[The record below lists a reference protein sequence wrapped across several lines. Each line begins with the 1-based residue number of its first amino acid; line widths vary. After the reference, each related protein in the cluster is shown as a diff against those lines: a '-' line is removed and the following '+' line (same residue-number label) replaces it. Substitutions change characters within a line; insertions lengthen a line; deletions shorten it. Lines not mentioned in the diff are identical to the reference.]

1 MKKALLLLFALFT
14 VFATKAQFDLNSIKD
29 KAKQKVNEKIDDKL
43 DKKQKEFDETNF
55 NYAILFLDNSASF
68 EAEEKGLALSSNIK
82 NTSKFIQKEE
92 KNVEERAY
100 TNLRNGELLYNA
112 NRYYLAEQSFKLAKF
127 IYEEG
132 GYKSS
137 GNYAQTIGD
146 LALLY
151 QSRGMYTKAKDLS
164 ETALTLRN
172 ALDNKG
178 MQIVAINNNAVLK
191 KSTGLYPEAE
201 SDFKTA
207 LPLAEQRADHLAI
220 ALLYNN
226 LAMTYVDMNKL
237 AEAES
242 YMDKCVTEGLQ
253 AMKEEESNYIKLLI
267 NKANVLRF
275 RKKYTDAEQIYL
287 KCIGI
292 KEKKL
297 GAHPDLAGLKLGL
310 AQLYM
315 DMGNTAAVEQLLQ
328 SAYDIYLK
336 KLGEKNPATI
346 ATMQQQAN
354 YYRFAGNM
362 TKASALIAKVIS
374 AKKLIYGETHPSYVQ
389 ALEDQAITQWQNN
402 QVAEAKES
410 YKIVLASTLS
420 YINTFFKS
428 LNENEKNLY
437 WEKTSQRL
445 QAFYSFAAAVGK
457 NDPSLQDL
465 FYSTLV
471 NTKGFLLNNSA
482 KIKNSIFSSG
492 DADLMENYR
501 QWLQTKEALNLAYQ
515 LSREEQISEHVNL
528 DSLKQ
533 RSGDLEKTLSQKSAL
548 FRESLGEQALSV
560 SELQKELKAQEAIVE
575 IVQVNEFKNGFTGNQ
590 NYFAFVVTNSA
601 VKFIALGD
609 GATIEKAVKDF
620 RDKTIHTKPENEAY
634 ALLWKPLEDA
644 LTQSKR
650 LFVSADGAYH
660 KVSLAALKNAQGI
673 YLADKFDFTLIGNS
687 RDITTIHQTEKTN
700 SKPVTA
706 QLFGNPLYGK
716 KGLVQQLDGTEL
728 EVQNISKL
736 LKSLKVNTTATF
748 GANATE
754 SAIKAL
760 QSPSILHIATHGY
773 FLNDVSKREGN
784 KVLGVDIK
792 AANEN
797 PLLRSGLLLAN
808 CENVY
813 DENYAPV
820 LTAENGVL
828 TAYEAMNL
836 SLEKT
841 DLVVLSACETGLGSI
856 KQGEGVYGLQRA
868 FLIAGA
874 KSIIMSLWSVSDD
887 ATMEL
892 MTLFYGNYAKTG
904 DTNASFNAAVKQL
917 KTKYKQPFYWSAF
930 VMLSH

>member
-1 MKKALLLLFALFT
+1 MKQTLLLVISLI
-14 VFATKAQFDLNSIKD
+14 VFDSTAQLDLNSLKD
-29 KAKQKVNEKIDDKL
+29 KAKQKVNDKIDDKL
-43 DKKQKEFDETNF
+43 DKKQKEFDESNF

-68 EAEEKGLALSSNIK
+68 EADEKGMGLSSNIK
-82 NTSKFIQKEE
+82 NTGKLVQKEE
-92 KNVEERAY
+92 KNIEERAY

-112 NRYYLAEQSFKLAKF
+112 NRYYLAEQSFRLAKF

-132 GYKSS
+132 GYKTS

-151 QSRGMYTKAKDLS
+151 QSRGMYTKAKELS
-164 ETALTLRN
+164 ETAIELRN

-178 MQIVAINNNAVLK
+178 MQIVALNNNAVLK

-201 SDFKTA
+201 SDFKA
-207 LPLAEQRADHLAI
+207 GIELAESRSDALAK

-242 YMDKCVTEGLQ
+242 FMDRCLTEALL
-253 AMKEEESNYIKLLI
+253 ALKEDESNYIKLLI

-275 RKKYTDAEQIYL
+275 RKKFTEAEQVYL
-287 KCIGI
+287 KCIAI

-297 GAHPDLAGLKLGL
+297 GAHPDLASLKLGL

-315 DMGNTAAVEQLLQ
+315 DMGKPEQVEALLQ
-328 SAYDIYLK
+328 SAYDINKK
-336 KLGEKNPATI
+336 KLGEKNPATL
-346 ATMQQQAN
+346 AAQQQQAN
-354 YYRFAGNM
+354 YYRFTGNSE
-362 TKASALIAKVIS
+362 KALTLIGQVVA
-374 AKKLIYGETHPSYVQ
+374 AKKLIYGEAHPNYIQ
-389 ALEDQAITQWQNN
+389 ALEDQALILWQNN
-402 QVAEAKES
+402 QIASAKEA
-410 YKIVLASTLS
+410 YTTVLASTLS
-420 YINTFFKS
+420 YINIFFKS
-428 LNENEKNLY
+428 LNENEKSLY
-437 WEKTSQRL
+437 WDKTSQRL
-445 QAFYSFAAAVGK
+445 QGFYSFAAANAK
-457 NDPSLQDL
+457 DDKSLIDL
-465 FYSTLV
+465 FYTTIV
-471 NTKGFLLNNSA
+471 NTKGFLLTNSA
-482 KIKNSIFSSG
+482 KIKNTIFSSG
-492 DADLMENYR
+492 DNALMEDYK
-501 QWLQTKEALNLAYQ
+501 QWLQTKEALNMAYQ
-515 LSREEQISEHVNL
+515 LSREEQITERVNL

-533 RSGDLEKTLSQKSAL
+533 RSEFLEKQLSQKSAL
-548 FRESLGEQALSV
+548 FKESVDEKTFAIAD
-560 SELQKELKAQEAIVE
+560 LQKELKPQEAIVE
-575 IVQVNEFKNGFTGNQ
+575 IIQVNEFKNGFTGNQ
-590 NYFAFVVTNSA
+590 KYFAFVVNA
-601 VKFIALGD
+601 GGLQFVELGE

-634 ALLWKPLEDA
+634 ALLWKPLEQA
-644 LTQSKR
+644 LSQSKR
-650 LFVSADGAYH
+650 LFISADGAYH
-660 KVSLAALKNAQGI
+660 KVSLAALKNAQGV

-687 RDITTIHQTEKTN
+687 KDIADIHLSEKTN
-700 SKPVTA
+700 RKPATA

-716 KGLVQQLDGTEL
+716 KGLVQQLDGTEI
-728 EVQNISKL
+728 EVQNINKL
-736 LKSLKVNTTATF
+736 LKSLKVNTSATF
-748 GANATE
+748 GAAATE
-754 SAIKAL
+754 LAVKAL

-773 FLNDVSKREGN
+773 FLSDVSKREGN

-792 AANEN
+792 AANDN

-813 DENYAPV
+813 DENYSPV
-820 LTAENGVL
+820 FNAENGVL

-836 SLEKT
+836 SLENT

-892 MTLFYGNYAKTG
+892 MSLFYSNYAKTG
-904 DTNASFNAAVKQL
+904 DKNAAFNLAVKQL

-930 VMLSH
+930 VMLSR

>member
-1 MKKALLLLFALFT
+1 MKQTLFLIFGLLVLDST
-14 VFATKAQFDLNSIKD
+14 AQLDLNSLKD
-29 KAKQKVNEKIDDKL
+29 KAKQKVNDKIDDKL
-43 DKKQKEFDETNF
+43 DKKQKEFDESNF

-68 EAEEKGLALSSNIK
+68 EADEKGLGLSSNIK
-82 NTSKFIQKEE
+82 NTGKLVQKEE
-92 KNVEERAY
+92 KNIEERAY

-112 NRYYLAEQSFKLAKF
+112 NRYYLAEQSFRLAKF

-151 QSRGMYTKAKDLS
+151 QSRGMYTKAKELS
-164 ETALTLRN
+164 ETAIELRN

-178 MQIVAINNNAVLK
+178 MQIVALNNNAVLK

-201 SDFKTA
+201 SDFKAGIEIAEGRSDA
-207 LPLAEQRADHLAI
+207 LAK

-242 YMDKCVTEGLQ
+242 FMDKCLTEALL
-253 AMKEEESNYIKLLI
+253 ALKEDESNYIKLLI

-275 RKKYTDAEQIYL
+275 RKKYTEAEQVYL
-287 KCIGI
+287 KCIAI

-297 GAHPDLAGLKLGL
+297 GAHPDLASLKLGL

-315 DMGNTAAVEQLLQ
+315 DMGKPEQVEALLQ
-328 SAYDIYLK
+328 SAYDINKK
-336 KLGEKNPATI
+336 KLGEKNPATL
-346 ATMQQQAN
+346 AAQQQQAN
-354 YYRFAGNM
+354 YYRFTGNPE
-362 TKASALIAKVIS
+362 KALALIAQVVT
-374 AKKLIYGETHPSYVQ
+374 AKKLIYGEAHPNYIQ
-389 ALEDQAITQWQNN
+389 ALEDQALILWQSNQIT
-402 QVAEAKES
+402 EAKEA
-410 YKIVLASTLS
+410 YRIVLASTLS

-428 LNENEKNLY
+428 LNENEKSLY
-437 WEKTSQRL
+437 WDKTSQRL
-445 QAFYSFAAAVGK
+445 QGFYSFAAANAKDDKG
-457 NDPSLQDL
+457 LIDL
-465 FYSTLV
+465 FYSTIV
-471 NTKGFLLNNSA
+471 NTKGFLLTNSA
-482 KIKNSIFSSG
+482 KIKNTIFSSG
-492 DADLMENYR
+492 DNALMDDYKH
-501 QWLQTKEALNLAYQ
+501 WLQTKEALNMAYQ
-515 LSREEQISEHVNL
+515 LSREEQAIEHVNL

-533 RSGDLEKTLSQKSAL
+533 RSEFLEKQLSQKSAL
-548 FRESLGEQALSV
+548 FKESIDEKSFAV
-560 SELQKELKAQEAIVE
+560 ADLQKELKPQEAIVE
-575 IVQVNEFKNGFTGNQ
+575 IIQVNEFKNGFTGNQ
-590 NYFAFVVTNSA
+590 KYFAFVVNAGGLQFIELGEGA
-601 VKFIALGD
+601 V
-609 GATIEKAVKDF
+609 IEKAVKDF

-634 ALLWKPLEDA
+634 ALLWKPLEQA
-644 LTQSKR
+644 LSQSKR

-660 KVSLAALKNAQGI
+660 KVSLAALKNAQGV

-687 RDITTIHQTEKTN
+687 KDIAGIHLSEKTN
-700 SKPVTA
+700 RKPVTA

-728 EVQNISKL
+728 EVQTINKL
-736 LKSLKVNTTATF
+736 LKSLKVNTSATF
-748 GANATE
+748 GAAATE
-754 SAIKAL
+754 GAVKAL
-760 QSPSILHIATHGY
+760 KSPSILHFATHGY
-773 FLNDVSKREGN
+773 FLSDVSKREGN

-813 DENYAPV
+813 DENYSPV
-820 LTAENGVL
+820 FNAENGVL

-836 SLEKT
+836 SLENT

-892 MTLFYGNYAKTG
+892 MNLFYSNYAKSG
-904 DTNASFNAAVKQL
+904 DKNTAFNLAIKQL
-917 KTKYKQPFYWSAF
+917 KTKYKKPFYWSAF
-930 VMLSH
+930 VMLSR